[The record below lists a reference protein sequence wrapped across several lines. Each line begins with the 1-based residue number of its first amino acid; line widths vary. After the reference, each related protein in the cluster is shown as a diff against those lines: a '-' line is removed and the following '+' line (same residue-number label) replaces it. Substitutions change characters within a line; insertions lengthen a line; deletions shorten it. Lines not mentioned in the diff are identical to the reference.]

1 MMVHVQSTNFNLVE
15 TRSFMYMR
23 EEKT

>member
-1 MMVHVQSTNFNLVE
+1 MVHVQSTNFNLVE